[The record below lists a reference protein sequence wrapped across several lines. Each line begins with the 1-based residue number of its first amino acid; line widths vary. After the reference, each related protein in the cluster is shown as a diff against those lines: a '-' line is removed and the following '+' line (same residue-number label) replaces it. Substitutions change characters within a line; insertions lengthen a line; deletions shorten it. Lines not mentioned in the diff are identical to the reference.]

1 MAYLLSANSAVV
13 GVSKA
18 SAYLLCIKLTS
29 LRPKLLTVALSKFLI
44 SSLRIMSLFGF
55 KSGHFVETASLSG
68 ALRVA
73 SAQSVL
79 ILPDL
84 SAAFHT
90 VIQIFFLSTLSS
102 RHFG

>member
-1 MAYLLSANSAVV
+1 
-13 GVSKA
+13 
-18 SAYLLCIKLTS
+18 
-29 LRPKLLTVALSKFLI
+29 
-44 SSLRIMSLFGF
+44 MSLFGF